1 MKLKRLL
8 WALLLSAAMI
18 VTLLPMAV
26 FADDPSAGS
35 TKAPEPKSVTF
46 KGPALRGVRDTDKLY
61 NLETPDVS
69 GFVVTF
75 TDNTKKTYTYRAG
88 TYDDGDGEYT
98 IGAFIDGEA
107 PEQDP
112 IKAEVCL
119 YAEVKQSDKPLSFK
133 EGWNENVELEVIVEY
148 TVPGK
153 KELEQKVLPA
163 YVDVLCAPDFYPTKV
178 EFLPADG
185 FSIETTAG
193 GNYLTEDAFY
203 GEGNAF
209 RVSAC
214 GWTQD
219 VGIENFTTTYYY
231 AKGTNAAEEETEGFF
246 VSGNVDR
253 QQFVLDDGAYCEL
266 EYGKEAPVEFTYTYY
281 VEAFDEY
288 VSVPFEVPVKATK
301 YTASVNYPTFKY
313 TGKVITPKFK
323 VYDANNKLIPAEAY
337 DVEHEKTSKMGY
349 YEAKITFNDKFA
361 DKDKY
366 VETIVTS
373 YGIGPAAPVIY
384 KTVAG
389 KKKLTVK
396 WKKPNKAQLKNLDG
410 YLIELSTDKS
420 FTGNYKGV
428 WVSKKTVK
436 KGKFTVTKGLKRNK
450 KYYVRIQ
457 AYKKITQDG
466 EKFRMLSNYS
476 KVKYKKTK

>member
-1 MKLKRLL
+1 MKLKKKL

-18 VTLLPMAV
+18 ITLLPMAV
-26 FADDPSAGS
+26 FADDPADGN
-35 TKAPEPKSVTF
+35 TNAPEPKSVMFVGTT
-46 KGPALRGVRDTDKLY
+46 LRGVRATDKLY

-69 GFVVTF
+69 HFVVTF
-75 TDNTKKTYTYRAG
+75 TDNTKKTYTYREK
-88 TYDDGDGEYT
+88 TYDDGDGDYT
-98 IGAFIDGEA
+98 IGTFIDEEA

-112 IKAEVCL
+112 IKADVCL
-119 YAEVKQSDKPLSFK
+119 YAEVRQSDDPVSFK

-153 KELEQKVLPA
+153 EDLEQKVLPA

-185 FSIETTAG
+185 FSVETTAG
-193 GNYLTEDAFY
+193 DSYLFDDAFY

-209 RVSAC
+209 RVSSY

-219 VGIENFTTTYYY
+219 VGMENFTTTYYY
-231 AKGTNAAEEETEGFF
+231 AKGTDSAGEESEGFF
-246 VSGNVDR
+246 VSGNVNR
-253 QQFVLDDGAYCEL
+253 QQFVLDDGAYCDIEF
-266 EYGKEAPVEFTYTYY
+266 GKEAPVEFTYTYY
-281 VEAFDEY
+281 VEAYDEY

-301 YTASVNYPTFKY
+301 YTASVNCPTFKY
-313 TGKVITPKFK
+313 TGKEIKPTFK
-323 VYDANNKLIPAEAY
+323 VYDANNKIIPAEAY
-337 DVEHEKTSKMGY
+337 DVEYEKASKMGY
-349 YEAKITFNDKFA
+349 YEATITLNDKFA

-366 VETIVTS
+366 VESLYAS

-384 KTVAG
+384 NPVAG

-396 WKKPNKAQLKNLDG
+396 WKKPTKAQLKNVDG
-410 YLIELSTDKS
+410 YLVELSTDKS

-436 KGKFTVTKGLKRNK
+436 KGKITVTKGLKKNK

-457 AYKKITQDG
+457 AYKTITQDG

-476 KVKYKKTK
+476 KTKYKKTK